1 MTASEEFAFN
11 MGFQYAELGGF
22 REFSYQFDGFRR
34 DLFELDTHDCMETG
48 IDRAYYKGY
57 DIYLRIEKKYKMDLV
72 KDAGIVRGIDKF
84 KGSPEIEP
92 KIDLFKGAG
101 IPKMNYETD

>member
-22 REFSYQFDGFRR
+22 REFSHQFDGFRR

-48 IDRAYYKGY
+48 IDMSYYKGF
-57 DIYLRIEKKYKMDLV
+57 DTYLRIEKSV
-72 KDAGIVRGIDKF
+72 KVMKDVDFSGI
-84 KGSPEIEP
+84 PTIEP
-92 KIDLFKGAG
+92 KIDLFKDAG
-101 IPKMNYETD
+101 IPKRNSNIYYETD